1 MAKSSGDFDEYLKRL
16 GAEKLKTEL
25 DSRLLEFDSDTEDEY
40 PDDEDSEEE
49 ETDTTLDDVRS
60 EVYQMSQ
67 HIQMFIGKAT
77 EGKAEIGD
85 IRRRLEEMRLKL
97 DLIQKNVLD
106 TTKELKEQFT
116 GFDGLVFANQQLQEG
131 MRELKETNKVL
142 TAGVDAKVAE
152 RTKYVY
158 LTEDRLKDLDKVV
171 KELKSEND
179 HLKSQTKQLR
189 KSNHELRTERNKLEG
204 RLEQLAKVKLMTE
217 YQPVDYSKA
226 SHGIPEETDNDD

>member
-67 HIQMFIGKAT
+67 HVQMFTGIAT